1 MGEVIISGIAYHNLH
16 ASNSCPTNFTA
27 SFWCDVSIFFHV
39 PLVPVA
45 TFAHAS
51 AAGSVVRVVEIPPR
65 KLIVTHRTCESRLLL
80 LQRVLIARFA
90 TLTIADSVGVHSLP
104 WRNLLITRRTCESRP
119 LCLQLSVVATFTHAA
134 AAVSLCAVTLATW
147 SNFIA
152 SCFIAILS
160 QFYRSFIA
168 ILSRAVFYAHA
179 RRTRAHA
186 APRWPA
192 RDRR

>member
-27 SFWCDVSIFFHV
+27 SFWCDVSIFFH
-39 PLVPVA
+39 VPVA

-90 TLTIADSVGVHSLP
+90 TLIGDSVGVHSLP

-119 LCLQLSVVATFTHAA
+119 LCQLIEVVHAG
-134 AAVSLCAVTLATW
+134 
-147 SNFIA
+147 
-152 SCFIAILS
+152 
-160 QFYRSFIA
+160 
-168 ILSRAVFYAHA
+168 
-179 RRTRAHA
+179 
-186 APRWPA
+186 
-192 RDRR
+192 